1 MTVTLPLIRA
11 AGLKPVITWLHREGR
26 EVEPLLRAARL
37 PETAASEPSRLVP
50 FIAVARFATDLM
62 RAEGPDVGCRA
73 ITDTSAG
80 EIAELSTVV
89 LRHATPRE
97 GFQLLVTAF
106 PHMNSH
112 VTYGFQRIPGGAIL
126 RHRYVVPLPQEAC
139 HILHQIIAALIRAAL
154 GWTGQP
160 GPRLARLE
168 LTPHPVYG
176 LDHLRPHFDCEIA
189 PSENG
194 RLAITLSDAVL
205 DRPFVR
211 PGRDRLPIVKDWP
224 AARGDGTLKGSIL
237 CVLPG
242 LMDHGQPTLQE
253 IAALAC
259 MSPRT
264 LQRRLQDEG
273 TTLSD
278 LIDSVRRDRAL
289 ARLTGSQ
296 DRIGDIAVE
305 VGYADIAGLSRA
317 VRRWTSAPPRRL
329 RSS

>member
-11 AGLKPVITWLHREGR
+11 AGLGPVLAWLHREGR
-26 EVEPLLRAARL
+26 DIPALLRAARL
-37 PETAASEPSRLVP
+37 PETAGAEPGRLVP
-50 FIAVARFATDLM
+50 FMAVARFATDLM
-62 RAEGPDVGCRA
+62 QAEGPDFGCRA

-112 VTYGFQRIPGGAIL
+112 VTYGFQRISGGAIL
-126 RHRYVVPLPQEAC
+126 RHRYMVPLSPESR
-139 HILHQIIAALIRAAL
+139 HILQQIIACLIRAAL

-160 GPRLARLE
+160 GQRLARLE
-168 LTPHPVYG
+168 LTPHPVHG

-194 RLAITLSDAVL
+194 RLAVTLSDAVL

-211 PGRDRLPIVKDWP
+211 PGRDKLPVVKDWP
-224 AARGDGTLKGSIL
+224 IARGDGTLKGSIL
-237 CVLPG
+237 SILPG
-242 LMDHGQPTLQE
+242 LMETGQPTLQE

-259 MSPRT
+259 MSART
-264 LQRRLQDEG
+264 LQRRLRAEEA
-273 TTLSD
+273 TLSD

-296 DRIGDIAVE
+296 DRVGDIAVE